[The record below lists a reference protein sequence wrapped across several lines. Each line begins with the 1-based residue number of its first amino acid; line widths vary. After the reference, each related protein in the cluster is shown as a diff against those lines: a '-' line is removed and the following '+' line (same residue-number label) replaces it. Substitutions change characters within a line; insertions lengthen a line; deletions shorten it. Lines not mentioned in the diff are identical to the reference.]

1 MGHEFLVGAAF
12 DDAAVFHHVNAIG
25 HADGVEAVTD
35 EDGGAA
41 LGEFVELLEDLVEV
55 VLEVTEH
62 LLIVKHL
69 VEEEVRNLLYHLEL
83 DVIQL
88 Q

>member
-1 MGHEFLVGAAF
+1 V
-12 DDAAVFHHVNAIG
+12 
-25 HADGVEAVTD
+25 
-35 EDGGAA
+35 
-41 LGEFVELLEDLVEV
+41 VELLEDLVEV